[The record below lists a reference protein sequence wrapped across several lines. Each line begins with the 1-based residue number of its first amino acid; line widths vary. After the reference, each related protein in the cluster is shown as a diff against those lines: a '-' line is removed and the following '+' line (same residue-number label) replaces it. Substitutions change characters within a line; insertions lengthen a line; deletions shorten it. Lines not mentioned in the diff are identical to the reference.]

1 MDPSGKEF
9 KKDNKN
15 NVKPMSFKKY
25 NNIDKPQKI
34 KSVNFSFGQA
44 ASRTTITSQYDS
56 DPDEYDDM
64 SEMMGF
70 D

>member
-9 KKDNKN
+9 KKKN
-15 NVKPMSFKKY
+15 EKVKSMSFKKY
-25 NNIDKPQKI
+25 NNIDKPQKA
-34 KSVNFSFGQA
+34 QA

-64 SEMMGF
+64 SEIMGF